1 MRNSF
6 YFRLALTNIKKHARS
21 YVPYIITCV
30 ITIAMFYIIKSLA
43 FNLDK
48 NLSSI
53 SAATSMSLGSIV
65 VAIFAI
71 IFLFYTNSFLLKK
84 RKKEFGLYNILGMEK
99 KHMSALIATESLI
112 VSVISL
118 VLGLIIGIALDKL
131 IFMIVIKLLDGQSP
145 LGFTI
150 IPEAILHTVALFCI
164 IFAAILLNSVRI
176 VYTTKTIELLHGSN
190 TGEKEPKTK
199 WLLAILGVLCLCGGY
214 TISIISK
221 NPVSAIDLLFVA
233 IVLVV
238 IGTYFIFVAGITA
251 LLKLLRKSKG
261 FYYKTSHFISVSGMI
276 YRMKQNA
283 VGLAN
288 ICVLSTMVLVM
299 VSTTSSLVIGMQD
312 TINTISP
319 YDYSISVADGKTNQQ
334 VKDDI
339 KNTAADNNLK
349 ITKFVDY
356 QYLEIN
362 ADLKY
367 NNITASDYSAE
378 SENLVGLII
387 VTQQDYNMLTNS
399 NVRLSDEQVMMFYPN
414 SFPYSDL
421 TIFDQRYKVKESRKI
436 SDFIPGK
443 NRIGYSIY
451 DSYGIVV
458 KDKSQLQQISKYYN
472 SFYENSETNE
482 YNEPNCCFYECNF
495 NVDADLKKQLEFNE
509 IIKNSE
515 LYQGSYY
522 HDSISSTFKSEILQV
537 FRDTYSSLFFLGI
550 FLSILFIMATIL
562 IIYYKQI
569 SESYDDKERYEIMQN
584 VGMSHTEVKRTIRSQ
599 VLTVF
604 FLPLIVAGVHVAFA
618 FPIMSGVLSL
628 LGLMNV
634 TLYIT
639 CTVICFLVFALMYG
653 IIFAVTS
660 RLYYK
665 TVNKKQA

>member
-21 YVPYIITCV
+21 YVPYLITCV

-112 VSVISL
+112 ISVISL

-150 IPEAILHTVALFCI
+150 IPEAILHTVVLFCI

-176 VYTTKTIELLHGSN
+176 VYTTKTIDLLHGSN

-199 WLLAILGVLCLCGGY
+199 WLLAILGVLCLGGGY

-221 NPVSAIDLLFVA
+221 NPVSAIGLLFIA

-238 IGTYFIFVAGITA
+238 IGTYFIFVAGIIA
-251 LLKLLRKSKG
+251 LLKLLRKNKG
-261 FYYKTSHFISVSGMI
+261 FYYKTSHFISISGMI

-299 VSTTSSLVIGMQD
+299 VSTTSSLVIDMQD

-319 YDYSISVADGKTNQQ
+319 YDYSISVVDGKTNQQ

-356 QYLEIN
+356 EFLEFN

-367 NNITASDYSAE
+367 NYITASDYSVE

-399 NVRLSDEQVMMFYPN
+399 NVDLSDDQVMMFYPN

-421 TIFDQRYKVKESRKI
+421 TIFDQKYKVKESRKI

-443 NRIGYSIY
+443 NLIGYSIY

-458 KDKSQLQQISKYYN
+458 KDNSQLQQISKYYN
-472 SFYENSETNE
+472 SFYGNSETNE
-482 YNEPNCCFYECNF
+482 YNEHNCCFYECNF

-509 IIKNSE
+509 IIRNSE

-522 HDSISSTFKSEILQV
+522 SDSISSTFKSEILQA
-537 FRDTYSSLFFLGI
+537 FRDTYSSMFFLGI

-618 FPIMSGVLSL
+618 FPIMSRVLSL
-628 LGLMNV
+628 LGLINV

-653 IIFAVTS
+653 IIFAITS

>member
-112 VSVISL
+112 ISVISL

-150 IPEAILHTVALFCI
+150 IPEAILHTVVLFCI

-176 VYTTKTIELLHGSN
+176 VYTTKTIDLLHGSN

-199 WLLAILGVLCLCGGY
+199 WLLAILGVLCLGGGY

-221 NPVSAIDLLFVA
+221 NPVSAIGLLFIA

-238 IGTYFIFVAGITA
+238 IGTYFIFVAGIIA
-251 LLKLLRKSKG
+251 LLKLLRKNKG

-334 VKDDI
+334 IKDDI

-356 QYLEIN
+356 QYLEFN

-367 NNITASDYSAE
+367 NYITASDYSAE

-387 VTQQDYNMLTNS
+387 VNQQDYNMLTNS
-399 NVRLSDEQVMMFYPN
+399 NVELSDDQVMMFYPN

-443 NRIGYSIY
+443 NLIGYSIY

-458 KDKSQLQQISKYYN
+458 KDNSQLQQISKYYN
-472 SFYENSETNE
+472 SFYGNSETNE
-482 YNEPNCCFYECNF
+482 YNEHNCYFYECNF

-509 IIKNSE
+509 IIRNSE

-522 HDSISSTFKSEILQV
+522 HGSISSTFKSEALQA
-537 FRDTYSSLFFLGI
+537 FRDTYSSMFFLGI

-618 FPIMSGVLSL
+618 FPIMSRVLSL
-628 LGLMNV
+628 LGLINV

-653 IIFAVTS
+653 IIFAITS

>member
-1 MRNSF
+1 MRNFF

-53 SAATSMSLGSIV
+53 SAATSMDLGSIV

-112 VSVISL
+112 ISVISL

-150 IPEAILHTVALFCI
+150 IPEAILHTVVLFCI

-176 VYTTKTIELLHGSN
+176 VYTTKTIDLLQGSN

-199 WLLAILGVLCLCGGY
+199 WLLAILGVLCLGGGY

-221 NPVSAIDLLFVA
+221 NPVSAIGLLFIA

-238 IGTYFIFVAGITA
+238 IGTYFIFVAGIIA
-251 LLKLLRKSKG
+251 LLKLLRKNKG
-261 FYYKTSHFISVSGMI
+261 FYYKTSHFISISGMI

-334 VKDDI
+334 IKDDI

-356 QYLEIN
+356 QYLEFN

-367 NNITASDYSAE
+367 NYITASDYSAE

-387 VTQQDYNMLTNS
+387 VNQQDYNMLTNS
-399 NVRLSDEQVMMFYPN
+399 NVDLSDDQVMMFYPN

-421 TIFDQRYKVKESRKI
+421 TIFDKRYKVKESRKI

-443 NRIGYSIY
+443 NLIGYSIY

-458 KDKSQLQQISKYYN
+458 KDNSQLQQISKYYN
-472 SFYENSETNE
+472 SFYGNSETNE
-482 YNEPNCCFYECNF
+482 YNEDNCCFYECNF
-495 NVDADLKKQLEFNE
+495 NVDADLKKQLEFSE
-509 IIKNSE
+509 IIRNSE

-522 HDSISSTFKSEILQV
+522 HGSISSTFKSEILQA

-584 VGMSHTEVKRTIRSQ
+584 VGMSHTEVKKTIRSQ

-618 FPIMSGVLSL
+618 FPIMSRVLSL

-653 IIFAVTS
+653 IIFAITS

>member
-1 MRNSF
+1 MRNFF

-53 SAATSMSLGSIV
+53 AAATSMSLGCIV

-112 VSVISL
+112 ISVISL

-150 IPEAILHTVALFCI
+150 IPEAILHTVVLFCI

-176 VYTTKTIELLHGSN
+176 VYTTKTIDLLQGSN

-199 WLLAILGVLCLCGGY
+199 WLLAILGVLCLGGGY

-221 NPVSAIDLLFVA
+221 NPVTTIGLLFIA

-238 IGTYFIFVAGITA
+238 IGTYFIFVAGITV
-251 LLKLLRKSKG
+251 LLKLLRKNKG
-261 FYYKTSHFISVSGMI
+261 FYYKTSHFISISGMI

-299 VSTTSSLVIGMQD
+299 ISTTSSLFIGMQD
-312 TINTISP
+312 AIDAVLP
-319 YDYSISVADGKTNQQ
+319 YDYKITVANDETTNQQ
-334 VKDDI
+334 VKEDL
-339 KNTAADNNLK
+339 KKTAADNNIK

-356 QYLEIN
+356 EYLEFN

-367 NNITASDYSAE
+367 NCITASDYSVE
-378 SENLVGLII
+378 SKNLVGLII

-399 NVRLSDEQVMMFYPN
+399 NVRLSDGQVMMFYPN

-443 NRIGYSIY
+443 SRMGYSIY

-458 KDKSQLQQISKYYN
+458 KDNSQLEQISKYFKSYYSN
-472 SFYENSETNE
+472 TEFSKFNCSFYD
-482 YNEPNCCFYECNF
+482 CGF
-495 NVDADLKKQLEFNE
+495 NVDADQKKQLEFNQVLE
-509 IIKNSE
+509 KSDIFDNLRYKNFV
-515 LYQGSYY
+515 SYF
-522 HDSISSTFKSEILQV
+522 FKSTMYQD
-537 FRDTYSSLFFLGI
+537 FRDTYSSMFFLGI

-604 FLPLIVAGVHVAFA
+604 FLPLIVAGIHVAFA
-618 FPIMSGVLSL
+618 FPIMSRVLSL
-628 LGLMNV
+628 LGLINV
-634 TLYIT
+634 TLYII

-653 IIFAVTS
+653 IIFAITS

>member
-150 IPEAILHTVALFCI
+150 IPEAILHTVVLFCI

-176 VYTTKTIELLHGSN
+176 VYTTKTIDLLQGSN

-199 WLLAILGVLCLCGGY
+199 WLLAILGVLCLGGGY

-221 NPVSAIDLLFVA
+221 NPVSAIGLLFIA

-238 IGTYFIFVAGITA
+238 IGTYFIFVAGIIA
-251 LLKLLRKSKG
+251 LLKLLRKNKG

-334 VKDDI
+334 IKDDI

-356 QYLEIN
+356 QYLEFN

-367 NNITASDYSAE
+367 NYITASDYSAE

-387 VTQQDYNMLTNS
+387 VNQQDYNMLTNS
-399 NVRLSDEQVMMFYPN
+399 NVELSDDQVMMFYPN

-436 SDFIPGK
+436 GDFIPGK
-443 NRIGYSIY
+443 NLIGYSIY

-458 KDKSQLQQISKYYN
+458 KDNSQLQQISKYYN
-472 SFYENSETNE
+472 SFYGNSETNE
-482 YNEPNCCFYECNF
+482 YNEHNCYFYECNF

-509 IIKNSE
+509 IIRNSE

-522 HDSISSTFKSEILQV
+522 HGSISSTFKSEALQA
-537 FRDTYSSLFFLGI
+537 FRDTYSSMFFLGI

-618 FPIMSGVLSL
+618 FPIMSRVLSL
-628 LGLMNV
+628 LGLINV

-653 IIFAVTS
+653 IIFAITS

>member
-112 VSVISL
+112 ISVISL

-150 IPEAILHTVALFCI
+150 IPEAILHTVVLFCI

-176 VYTTKTIELLHGSN
+176 VYTTKTIDLLHGSN
-190 TGEKEPKTK
+190 AGEKEPKTK

-221 NPVSAIDLLFVA
+221 NPVSAIGQLFIA

-238 IGTYFIFVAGITA
+238 IGTYFIFVAGIIA
-251 LLKLLRKSKG
+251 LLKLLRKNKG
-261 FYYKTSHFISVSGMI
+261 FYYKTSHFISISGMI

-319 YDYSISVADGKTNQQ
+319 YDYSISVVDGKTNQQ

-356 QYLEIN
+356 QYLEFN
-362 ADLKY
+362 ADLNY
-367 NNITASDYSAE
+367 NNITASDYSVE

-399 NVRLSDEQVMMFYPN
+399 NVDLSDDQVMMFYPN

-421 TIFDQRYKVKESRKI
+421 TIFDQKYKVKESRKI

-443 NRIGYSIY
+443 NLIGYSIY

-458 KDKSQLQQISKYYN
+458 KDNSQLQQISKYYN
-472 SFYENSETNE
+472 SFYGNSETNE
-482 YNEPNCCFYECNF
+482 YNEHNCCFYECNF

-522 HDSISSTFKSEILQV
+522 HDSISSTFKSEILQA

-618 FPIMSGVLSL
+618 FPIMSRVLSL

-653 IIFAVTS
+653 IIFAITS

>member
-131 IFMIVIKLLDGQSP
+131 IFMIVIKLLNGQSP

-150 IPEAILHTVALFCI
+150 IPEAILHTVVLFCI

-176 VYTTKTIELLHGSN
+176 VYTTKTIDLLHGSN

-199 WLLAILGVLCLCGGY
+199 WLLAILGVLCLGGGY

-221 NPVSAIDLLFVA
+221 NPVSAIGLLFIA

-238 IGTYFIFVAGITA
+238 IGTYFIFVAGIIA
-251 LLKLLRKSKG
+251 LLKLLRKNKG

-319 YDYSISVADGKTNQQ
+319 YDYSISVVDGKTNQQ

-356 QYLEIN
+356 QYLEFN

-367 NNITASDYSAE
+367 NYITASDYSVE

-387 VTQQDYNMLTNS
+387 VNQQDYNMLTNS
-399 NVRLSDEQVMMFYPN
+399 NVDLSDDQVMMFCQK

-443 NRIGYSIY
+443 NLIGYSIY
-451 DSYGIVV
+451 DNYGIVV
-458 KDKSQLQQISKYYN
+458 KDNSQLQQISKYYN
-472 SFYENSETNE
+472 SFYKNSETNE

-522 HDSISSTFKSEILQV
+522 HGSISSTFKSEALQA
-537 FRDTYSSLFFLGI
+537 FRDTYSSMFFLGI

-618 FPIMSGVLSL
+618 FPIMSRVLSL

-653 IIFAVTS
+653 IIFAITS

>member
-112 VSVISL
+112 ISVISL

-150 IPEAILHTVALFCI
+150 IPEAILHTVVLFCI

-176 VYTTKTIELLHGSN
+176 VYTTKTIDLLHGSN

-199 WLLAILGVLCLCGGY
+199 WLLAILGVLCLGGGY

-221 NPVSAIDLLFVA
+221 NPVSAIGLLFIA

-238 IGTYFIFVAGITA
+238 IGTYFIFVAGIIA
-251 LLKLLRKSKG
+251 LLKLLRKNKG

-356 QYLEIN
+356 QYLEFN
-362 ADLKY
+362 ADLNY
-367 NNITASDYSAE
+367 NNITASDYSVE

-399 NVRLSDEQVMMFYPN
+399 NVDLSDDQVMMFYPN

-421 TIFDQRYKVKESRKI
+421 TIFDQKYKVKESRKI

-443 NRIGYSIY
+443 NLIGYSIY

-458 KDKSQLQQISKYYN
+458 KDNSQLQQISKYYN
-472 SFYENSETNE
+472 SFYKNSETNE
-482 YNEPNCCFYECNF
+482 YNEHNCCFYECNF

-522 HDSISSTFKSEILQV
+522 SDSISSTFKSEALQA
-537 FRDTYSSLFFLGI
+537 FRDTYSSMFFLGI

-618 FPIMSGVLSL
+618 FPIMSRVLSL
-628 LGLMNV
+628 LGLINV

-653 IIFAVTS
+653 IIFAITS

>member
-150 IPEAILHTVALFCI
+150 IPEAILHTVVLFCI

-190 TGEKEPKTK
+190 AGEKEPKTK

-221 NPVSAIDLLFVA
+221 NPVSAIELLFVA

-251 LLKLLRKSKG
+251 LLKLLRKNKG

-334 VKDDI
+334 IKDDI

-356 QYLEIN
+356 QYLEFN
-362 ADLKY
+362 ADLNY

-378 SENLVGLII
+378 SKNPVGLII

-399 NVRLSDEQVMMFYPN
+399 NVELSDDQVMMFYPN

-443 NRIGYSIY
+443 SRMGYSIY

-472 SFYENSETNE
+472 SFYKNSETNE

-604 FLPLIVAGVHVAFA
+604 FLPLIMAGVHVAFA

-634 TLYIT
+634 TLYII

>member
-53 SAATSMSLGSIV
+53 SAATSMNLGSIV

-112 VSVISL
+112 ISVISL

-150 IPEAILHTVALFCI
+150 IPEAILHTVVLFCI

-176 VYTTKTIELLHGSN
+176 VYTTKTIDLLHGSN
-190 TGEKEPKTK
+190 AGEKEPKTK
-199 WLLAILGVLCLCGGY
+199 WLLAILGVLCLGGGY

-221 NPVSAIDLLFVA
+221 NPVSAIGLLFIA

-238 IGTYFIFVAGITA
+238 IGTYFIFVAGIIA

-261 FYYKTSHFISVSGMI
+261 FYYKTSHFISISGMI

-319 YDYSISVADGKTNQQ
+319 YDYSISVVDGKTNQQ

-356 QYLEIN
+356 QYLEFN

-367 NNITASDYSAE
+367 NNITASDYSVE
-378 SENLVGLII
+378 SKNLVGLII

-399 NVRLSDEQVMMFYPN
+399 NVDLSDEQVMTFYPN

-458 KDKSQLQQISKYYN
+458 KDNSQLQQISKYYN
-472 SFYENSETNE
+472 SFYGNSETNE
-482 YNEPNCCFYECNF
+482 YNEDNCCFYECNF

-509 IIKNSE
+509 IIENSE

-522 HDSISSTFKSEILQV
+522 HGSISSTFKSEALQA
-537 FRDTYSSLFFLGI
+537 FRDTYSSMFFLGI

-618 FPIMSGVLSL
+618 FPIMSRVLSL

-653 IIFAVTS
+653 IIFAITS

>member
-131 IFMIVIKLLDGQSP
+131 IFMIVIKLLNGQSP

-150 IPEAILHTVALFCI
+150 IPEAILHTVVLFCI

-176 VYTTKTIELLHGSN
+176 VYTTKTIDLLHGSN

-199 WLLAILGVLCLCGGY
+199 WLLAILGVLCLGGGY

-221 NPVSAIDLLFVA
+221 NPVSAIGLLFIA

-238 IGTYFIFVAGITA
+238 IGTYFIFVAGIIA
-251 LLKLLRKSKG
+251 LLKLLRKNKG
-261 FYYKTSHFISVSGMI
+261 FYYKTSHFISISGMI

-319 YDYSISVADGKTNQQ
+319 YDYSISVVDGKTNQQ

-356 QYLEIN
+356 QYLEFN
-362 ADLKY
+362 ADLNY
-367 NNITASDYSAE
+367 NNITASDYSVE

-399 NVRLSDEQVMMFYPN
+399 NVDLSDDQVMMFYPN

-443 NRIGYSIY
+443 NLIGYSIY

-458 KDKSQLQQISKYYN
+458 KDNSQLQQISKYYN
-472 SFYENSETNE
+472 SFYGNSETNE
-482 YNEPNCCFYECNF
+482 YNKHNCYFYECNF

-522 HDSISSTFKSEILQV
+522 HDSISSTFKSEILQA

-618 FPIMSGVLSL
+618 FPIMSRVLSL
-628 LGLMNV
+628 LGLINV

-653 IIFAVTS
+653 IIFAITS

>member
-1 MRNSF
+1 MRNFF

-48 NLSSI
+48 NLSSV

-112 VSVISL
+112 ISVISL

-150 IPEAILHTVALFCI
+150 IPEAILHTVVLFCI

-176 VYTTKTIELLHGSN
+176 VYTTKTIDLLQGSN

-199 WLLAILGVLCLCGGY
+199 WLLAILGVLCLGGGY

-221 NPVSAIDLLFVA
+221 NPVTTIGLLFIA

-238 IGTYFIFVAGITA
+238 IGTYFIFVAGITV
-251 LLKLLRKSKG
+251 LLKLLRKNKG
-261 FYYKTSHFISVSGMI
+261 FYYKTSHFISISGMI

-299 VSTTSSLVIGMQD
+299 ISTTSSLFIGMQD
-312 TINTISP
+312 AIDAVLP
-319 YDYSISVADGKTNQQ
+319 YDYKITVANDETTNQQ
-334 VKDDI
+334 VKEDL
-339 KNTAADNNLK
+339 KKTAADNNIK

-356 QYLEIN
+356 EYLEFN

-367 NNITASDYSAE
+367 NCITASDYSVE
-378 SENLVGLII
+378 SKNLVGLII
-387 VTQQDYNMLTNS
+387 VTQQDYNMLKNS
-399 NVRLSDEQVMMFYPN
+399 NVRLSDGQVMMFYPN

-443 NRIGYSIY
+443 SLMGYSIY

-458 KDKSQLQQISKYYN
+458 KDNSQLEQISKYFKSYYSN
-472 SFYENSETNE
+472 TEFSKFNCSFYD
-482 YNEPNCCFYECNF
+482 CGF
-495 NVDADLKKQLEFNE
+495 NVDADQKKQLEFNQVLE
-509 IIKNSE
+509 NSDIFDNLRYKNFV
-515 LYQGSYY
+515 SYF
-522 HDSISSTFKSEILQV
+522 FKSTMYQD
-537 FRDTYSSLFFLGI
+537 FRDTYSSMFFLGI

-604 FLPLIVAGVHVAFA
+604 FLPLIVAGIHVAFA
-618 FPIMSGVLSL
+618 FPIMSRVLSL
-628 LGLMNV
+628 LGLINV
-634 TLYIT
+634 TLYII

-653 IIFAVTS
+653 IIFAITS

>member
-1 MRNSF
+1 MRNFF

-53 SAATSMSLGSIV
+53 AAATSMSLGCIV

-112 VSVISL
+112 ISVISL

-150 IPEAILHTVALFCI
+150 IPEAILHTVVLFCI

-176 VYTTKTIELLHGSN
+176 VYTTKTIDLLQGSN

-199 WLLAILGVLCLCGGY
+199 WLLAILGVLCLGGGY

-221 NPVSAIDLLFVA
+221 NPVTTIGLLFIA

-238 IGTYFIFVAGITA
+238 IGTYFIFVAGITV
-251 LLKLLRKSKG
+251 LLKLLRKNKG
-261 FYYKTSHFISVSGMI
+261 FYYKTSHFISISGMI

-299 VSTTSSLVIGMQD
+299 ISTTSSLFIGMQD
-312 TINTISP
+312 AIDAVLP
-319 YDYSISVADGKTNQQ
+319 YDYKITVANDETTNQQ
-334 VKDDI
+334 VKEDL
-339 KNTAADNNLK
+339 KKTAADNNIK

-356 QYLEIN
+356 EYLEFN

-367 NNITASDYSAE
+367 NCITASDYSVE
-378 SENLVGLII
+378 SKNLVGLII

-399 NVRLSDEQVMMFYPN
+399 NVRLSDGQVMMFYPN

-443 NRIGYSIY
+443 SRMGYSIY

-458 KDKSQLQQISKYYN
+458 KDNSQLEQISKYFKSYYSN
-472 SFYENSETNE
+472 TEFSKFNCSFYD
-482 YNEPNCCFYECNF
+482 CGF
-495 NVDADLKKQLEFNE
+495 NVDADQKKQLEFNQVLE
-509 IIKNSE
+509 NSDIFDNLRYKNFV
-515 LYQGSYY
+515 SYF
-522 HDSISSTFKSEILQV
+522 FKSTMYQD
-537 FRDTYSSLFFLGI
+537 FRDTYSSMFFLGI

-604 FLPLIVAGVHVAFA
+604 FLPLIVAGIHVAFA
-618 FPIMSGVLSL
+618 FPIMSRVLSL
-628 LGLMNV
+628 LGLINV
-634 TLYIT
+634 TLYII

-653 IIFAVTS
+653 IIFAITS

>member
-112 VSVISL
+112 ISVISL

-150 IPEAILHTVALFCI
+150 IPEAILHTVVLFCI

-176 VYTTKTIELLHGSN
+176 VYTTKTIDLLHGSN

-199 WLLAILGVLCLCGGY
+199 WLLAILGVLCLGGGY

-221 NPVSAIDLLFVA
+221 NPVSAIGLLFIA
-233 IVLVV
+233 IVLVI
-238 IGTYFIFVAGITA
+238 IGTYFIFVAGIIA
-251 LLKLLRKSKG
+251 LLKLLRKNKG
-261 FYYKTSHFISVSGMI
+261 FYYKTSHFISISGMI

-319 YDYSISVADGKTNQQ
+319 YDYSISVVDGKTNQQ

-356 QYLEIN
+356 QYLEFN
-362 ADLKY
+362 ADLNY
-367 NNITASDYSAE
+367 NNITASDYSVE

-399 NVRLSDEQVMMFYPN
+399 NVDLSDDQVMMFYPN

-421 TIFDQRYKVKESRKI
+421 TIFDQKYKVKESRKI

-443 NRIGYSIY
+443 NLIGYSIY

-458 KDKSQLQQISKYYN
+458 KDNSQLQQISKYYN
-472 SFYENSETNE
+472 SFYKNSETNE
-482 YNEPNCCFYECNF
+482 YNEHNCCFYECNF

-509 IIKNSE
+509 IIRNSE

-522 HDSISSTFKSEILQV
+522 SDSISSTFKSGILQA

-618 FPIMSGVLSL
+618 FPIMSRVLSL
-628 LGLMNV
+628 LGLINV

-653 IIFAVTS
+653 IIFAITS

>member
-112 VSVISL
+112 ISVISL

-131 IFMIVIKLLDGQSP
+131 IFMIVIKLLNGQSP

-150 IPEAILHTVALFCI
+150 IPEAILHTVVLFCI

-176 VYTTKTIELLHGSN
+176 VYTTKTIDLLHGSN

-199 WLLAILGVLCLCGGY
+199 WLLAILGVLCLGGGY

-221 NPVSAIDLLFVA
+221 NPVSAIGLLFIA

-238 IGTYFIFVAGITA
+238 IGTYFIFVAGIIA
-251 LLKLLRKSKG
+251 LLKLLRKNKG
-261 FYYKTSHFISVSGMI
+261 FYYKTSHFISISGMI

-356 QYLEIN
+356 QYLEFN
-362 ADLKY
+362 ADLNY
-367 NNITASDYSAE
+367 NNITASDYSVE

-399 NVRLSDEQVMMFYPN
+399 NVDLSDDQVMMFCQK

-443 NRIGYSIY
+443 NLIGYSIY

-458 KDKSQLQQISKYYN
+458 KDNSQLQQISKYYN
-472 SFYENSETNE
+472 SFYGNSETNE
-482 YNEPNCCFYECNF
+482 YNEHNCCFYECNF

-509 IIKNSE
+509 IIRNSE

-522 HDSISSTFKSEILQV
+522 HDSISSPFKSEILQA

-618 FPIMSGVLSL
+618 FPIMSRVLSL
-628 LGLMNV
+628 LGLINV

-653 IIFAVTS
+653 IIFAITS

>member
-112 VSVISL
+112 ISVISL

-150 IPEAILHTVALFCI
+150 IPEAILHTVVLFCI

-176 VYTTKTIELLHGSN
+176 VYTTKTIDLLHGSN

-199 WLLAILGVLCLCGGY
+199 WLLAILGVLCLGGGY

-221 NPVSAIDLLFVA
+221 NPVSAIGLLFIA

-238 IGTYFIFVAGITA
+238 IGTYFIFVAGIIA
-251 LLKLLRKSKG
+251 LLKLLRKNKG

-312 TINTISP
+312 TINTILP
-319 YDYSISVADGKTNQQ
+319 YDYSISVVDGKTNQQ

-356 QYLEIN
+356 QYLEFN
-362 ADLKY
+362 ADLNY
-367 NNITASDYSAE
+367 NNITASDYSVE

-399 NVRLSDEQVMMFYPN
+399 NVDLSDDQVMMFYPN

-436 SDFIPGK
+436 GDFIPGK
-443 NRIGYSIY
+443 NLIGYSIY

-458 KDKSQLQQISKYYN
+458 KDNSQLQQISKYYN
-472 SFYENSETNE
+472 SFYGNSETNE
-482 YNEPNCCFYECNF
+482 YNEHNCCFYECNF

-509 IIKNSE
+509 IIRNSE

-522 HDSISSTFKSEILQV
+522 SDSISSTFKSEILQA
-537 FRDTYSSLFFLGI
+537 FRDTYSSMFFLGI

-618 FPIMSGVLSL
+618 FPIMSRVLSL
-628 LGLMNV
+628 LGLINV

-639 CTVICFLVFALMYG
+639 CTIICFLVFALMYG
-653 IIFAVTS
+653 IIFAITS

>member
-48 NLSSI
+48 NLSSV

-150 IPEAILHTVALFCI
+150 IPEAILHTVVLFCI

-176 VYTTKTIELLHGSN
+176 VYTTKTIDLLHGSN
-190 TGEKEPKTK
+190 AGEKEPKTK
-199 WLLAILGVLCLCGGY
+199 WLLAILGVLCLGGGY

-221 NPVSAIDLLFVA
+221 NPVSAIGLLFIA

-238 IGTYFIFVAGITA
+238 IGTYFIFVAGIIA

-261 FYYKTSHFISVSGMI
+261 FYYKTSHFISISGMI

-334 VKDDI
+334 VKADI

-356 QYLEIN
+356 QYLEFN
-362 ADLKY
+362 ADFKY

-387 VTQQDYNMLTNS
+387 VNQQDYNMLTNS
-399 NVRLSDEQVMMFYPN
+399 NVELSDDQVMMFYPN

-458 KDKSQLQQISKYYN
+458 KDNSQLQQISKYYN
-472 SFYENSETNE
+472 SFYKNSETNE

-522 HDSISSTFKSEILQV
+522 HDSISSTFKSEILQA

-584 VGMSHTEVKRTIRSQ
+584 VGMSHTEVKKTIRSQ

-618 FPIMSGVLSL
+618 FPIMSRVLSL

-634 TLYIT
+634 TLYII

-653 IIFAVTS
+653 IIFAITS

>member
-53 SAATSMSLGSIV
+53 SAATSMNLGSIV

-112 VSVISL
+112 ISVISL

-150 IPEAILHTVALFCI
+150 IPEAILHTVVLFCI

-176 VYTTKTIELLHGSN
+176 VYTTKTIDLLHGSN

-199 WLLAILGVLCLCGGY
+199 WLLAILGVLCLGGGY

-221 NPVSAIDLLFVA
+221 SPVSAIGLLFVA

-238 IGTYFIFVAGITA
+238 IGTYFIFVAGIIA
-251 LLKLLRKSKG
+251 LLKLLRKNKG
-261 FYYKTSHFISVSGMI
+261 FYYKTSHFISISGMI

-319 YDYSISVADGKTNQQ
+319 YDYSISVIDGKTNQQ

-356 QYLEIN
+356 QYLEFN

-367 NNITASDYSAE
+367 NCITASDYSVE
-378 SENLVGLII
+378 SKNLVGLII

-458 KDKSQLQQISKYYN
+458 KDNSQLQKISKYYN
-472 SFYENSETNE
+472 SFYGNSETNE
-482 YNEPNCCFYECNF
+482 YNEDNCYFYECNF

-515 LYQGSYY
+515 LYQGGYY
-522 HDSISSTFKSEILQV
+522 SGSISSTFKSEILQA
-537 FRDTYSSLFFLGI
+537 FRDTYSSMFFLGI

-584 VGMSHTEVKRTIRSQ
+584 VGMSHTEVKKTIRSQ

-618 FPIMSGVLSL
+618 FPIMSRVLSL
-628 LGLMNV
+628 LGLINV
-634 TLYIT
+634 TLYII

-653 IIFAVTS
+653 IIFAITS

>member
-6 YFRLALTNIKKHARS
+6 YFRLALTNIKKHARN

-53 SAATSMSLGSIV
+53 SAATSMNLGSIV

-112 VSVISL
+112 ISVISL

-150 IPEAILHTVALFCI
+150 IPEAILHTVVLFCI

-176 VYTTKTIELLHGSN
+176 VYTTKTIDLLHGSN

-199 WLLAILGVLCLCGGY
+199 WLLAILGVLCLGGGY

-221 NPVSAIDLLFVA
+221 SPVSAIGLLFVA

-238 IGTYFIFVAGITA
+238 IGTYFIFVAGIIA
-251 LLKLLRKSKG
+251 LLKLLRKNKG
-261 FYYKTSHFISVSGMI
+261 FYYKTSHFISISGMI

-356 QYLEIN
+356 QYLEFN

-367 NNITASDYSAE
+367 NYITASDYSAE

-399 NVRLSDEQVMMFYPN
+399 NVDLSDEQVMMFYPN

-443 NRIGYSIY
+443 SRMGYSIY
-451 DSYGIVV
+451 DNYGIVV
-458 KDKSQLQQISKYYN
+458 KDNSQLQQISKYYN
-472 SFYENSETNE
+472 SFYKNSETNE

-522 HDSISSTFKSEILQV
+522 HDSISSTFKSEILQA

-584 VGMSHTEVKRTIRSQ
+584 VGMSHTEVKKTIRSQ

-618 FPIMSGVLSL
+618 FPIMSRVLSL

-653 IIFAVTS
+653 IIFAITS

>member
-53 SAATSMSLGSIV
+53 SAATSMNLGSIV

-112 VSVISL
+112 ISVISL

-131 IFMIVIKLLDGQSP
+131 IFMIVIKLLNGQSP

-150 IPEAILHTVALFCI
+150 IPEAILHTVVLFCI

-176 VYTTKTIELLHGSN
+176 VYTTKTIDLLHGSN

-199 WLLAILGVLCLCGGY
+199 WLLAILGVLCLGGGY

-221 NPVSAIDLLFVA
+221 NPVSAIGLLFIA

-238 IGTYFIFVAGITA
+238 IGTYFIFVAGIIA
-251 LLKLLRKSKG
+251 LLKLLRKNKG
-261 FYYKTSHFISVSGMI
+261 FYYKTSHFISISGMI

-356 QYLEIN
+356 QYLEFN
-362 ADLKY
+362 ADLNY
-367 NNITASDYSAE
+367 NNITASDYSVE

-399 NVRLSDEQVMMFYPN
+399 NVDLSDDQVMMFYPN

-443 NRIGYSIY
+443 NLIGYSIY

-458 KDKSQLQQISKYYN
+458 KDNSQLQQISKYYN
-472 SFYENSETNE
+472 SFYKNSETNE
-482 YNEPNCCFYECNF
+482 YNEHNCYFYECNF

-509 IIKNSE
+509 IIRNSE

-522 HDSISSTFKSEILQV
+522 HDSISSTFKSEILQA
-537 FRDTYSSLFFLGI
+537 FRDTYSSMFFLGI

-618 FPIMSGVLSL
+618 FPIMSRVLSL

-653 IIFAVTS
+653 IIFAITS

>member
-150 IPEAILHTVALFCI
+150 IPEAILHTVVLFCI

-176 VYTTKTIELLHGSN
+176 VYTTKTIDLLHGSN
-190 TGEKEPKTK
+190 AGEKEPKTK

-251 LLKLLRKSKG
+251 LLKLLRKNKG
-261 FYYKTSHFISVSGMI
+261 FYYKTSHFINVSGMI

-334 VKDDI
+334 IKDDI

-356 QYLEIN
+356 QYLEFN
-362 ADLKY
+362 ADLNY

-378 SENLVGLII
+378 SKNPVGLII

-399 NVRLSDEQVMMFYPN
+399 NVELSDDQVMMFYPN

-443 NRIGYSIY
+443 NSIGYSIY

-458 KDKSQLQQISKYYN
+458 KDNSQLQQISKYYN
-472 SFYENSETNE
+472 SFYKNSETNE

-584 VGMSHTEVKRTIRSQ
+584 VGMSHTEVKKTIRSQ

-628 LGLMNV
+628 LGLINV
-634 TLYIT
+634 TLYII

>member
-131 IFMIVIKLLDGQSP
+131 IFMIVIKLLNGQSP

-150 IPEAILHTVALFCI
+150 IPEAILHTVVLFCI

-176 VYTTKTIELLHGSN
+176 VYTTKTIDLLHGSN

-199 WLLAILGVLCLCGGY
+199 WLLAILGVLCLGGGY

-221 NPVSAIDLLFVA
+221 NPVSAIGLLFIA

-238 IGTYFIFVAGITA
+238 IGTYFIFVAGIIA
-251 LLKLLRKSKG
+251 LLKLLRKNKG
-261 FYYKTSHFISVSGMI
+261 FYYKTSHFISISGMI

-319 YDYSISVADGKTNQQ
+319 YDYSISVVDGKTNQQ

-356 QYLEIN
+356 QYLEFN
-362 ADLKY
+362 ADLNY
-367 NNITASDYSAE
+367 NNITASDYSVE

-399 NVRLSDEQVMMFYPN
+399 NVDLSDDQVMMFCQK

-443 NRIGYSIY
+443 NLIGYSIY

-458 KDKSQLQQISKYYN
+458 KDNSQLQQISKYYN
-472 SFYENSETNE
+472 SFYGNSETNE
-482 YNEPNCCFYECNF
+482 YNEHNCCFYECNF

-509 IIKNSE
+509 IIRNSE

-522 HDSISSTFKSEILQV
+522 SDSISSTFKSEILQA
-537 FRDTYSSLFFLGI
+537 FRDTYSSMFFLGI

-618 FPIMSGVLSL
+618 FPIMSRVLSL
-628 LGLMNV
+628 LGLINV

-653 IIFAVTS
+653 IIFAITS

>member
-112 VSVISL
+112 ISVISL

-150 IPEAILHTVALFCI
+150 IPEAILHTVVLFCI

-176 VYTTKTIELLHGSN
+176 VYTTKTIDLLHGSN

-199 WLLAILGVLCLCGGY
+199 WLLAILGVLCLGGGY

-221 NPVSAIDLLFVA
+221 NPVSAIGLLFIA

-238 IGTYFIFVAGITA
+238 IGTYFIFVAGIIA
-251 LLKLLRKSKG
+251 LLKLLRKNKG

-319 YDYSISVADGKTNQQ
+319 YDYSISVVDGKTNQQ

-356 QYLEIN
+356 QYLEFN
-362 ADLKY
+362 ADLNY
-367 NNITASDYSAE
+367 NNITASDYSVE

-399 NVRLSDEQVMMFYPN
+399 NVDLSDDQVMMFYPN

-436 SDFIPGK
+436 GDFIPGK
-443 NRIGYSIY
+443 NLIGYSIY

-458 KDKSQLQQISKYYN
+458 KDNSQLQQISKYYN
-472 SFYENSETNE
+472 SFYKNSETNE
-482 YNEPNCCFYECNF
+482 YNEHNCCFYECNF

-509 IIKNSE
+509 IIRNSE

-522 HDSISSTFKSEILQV
+522 SDSISSTFKSGILQA
-537 FRDTYSSLFFLGI
+537 FRDTYSSMFFLGI

-618 FPIMSGVLSL
+618 FPIMSRVLSL
-628 LGLMNV
+628 LGLINV

-639 CTVICFLVFALMYG
+639 CTIICFLVFALMYG
-653 IIFAVTS
+653 IIFAITS

>member
-53 SAATSMSLGSIV
+53 TAATSMSLGSIV

-150 IPEAILHTVALFCI
+150 IPEAILHTVVLFCI

-176 VYTTKTIELLHGSN
+176 VYTTKTIDLLHGSN
-190 TGEKEPKTK
+190 AGEKEPKTK

-251 LLKLLRKSKG
+251 LLKLLRKNKG

-334 VKDDI
+334 VKADI

-367 NNITASDYSAE
+367 NNITASDYSTG

-387 VTQQDYNMLTNS
+387 VNQQDYNMLTNS
-399 NVRLSDEQVMMFYPN
+399 NVRLSDDQVMMFYPN

-443 NRIGYSIY
+443 NSIGYSIY

-472 SFYENSETNE
+472 SFYKNSETNE

-584 VGMSHTEVKRTIRSQ
+584 VGMSHTEVKKTIRSQ

-604 FLPLIVAGVHVAFA
+604 FLPLIMAGVHVAFA

>member
-112 VSVISL
+112 ISVISL

-150 IPEAILHTVALFCI
+150 IPEAILHTVVLFCI

-176 VYTTKTIELLHGSN
+176 VYTTKTIDLLHGSN

-199 WLLAILGVLCLCGGY
+199 WLLAILGVLCLGGGY

-221 NPVSAIDLLFVA
+221 SPVSAIGLLFVA

-238 IGTYFIFVAGITA
+238 IGTYFIFVAGIIA
-251 LLKLLRKSKG
+251 LLKLLRKNKG
-261 FYYKTSHFISVSGMI
+261 FYYKTSHFISISGMI

-319 YDYSISVADGKTNQQ
+319 YDYSISVVDGKTNQQ

-356 QYLEIN
+356 QYLEFN

-367 NNITASDYSAE
+367 NCITASDYSVE
-378 SENLVGLII
+378 SKNLVGLII

-458 KDKSQLQQISKYYN
+458 KDNSQLQKISKYYN
-472 SFYENSETNE
+472 SFYGNSETNE

-515 LYQGSYY
+515 LYQGGYY
-522 HDSISSTFKSEILQV
+522 SDSISSTFKSEILQA
-537 FRDTYSSLFFLGI
+537 FRDTYSSMFFLGI

-584 VGMSHTEVKRTIRSQ
+584 IGMSHTEVKKTIRSQ

-628 LGLMNV
+628 LGLINV

-653 IIFAVTS
+653 IIFAITS

>member
-112 VSVISL
+112 ISVISL

-150 IPEAILHTVALFCI
+150 IPEAILHTVVLFCI

-176 VYTTKTIELLHGSN
+176 VYTTKTIDLLQGSN

-199 WLLAILGVLCLCGGY
+199 WLLAILGVLCLGGGY

-221 NPVSAIDLLFVA
+221 NPVSAIGLLFVA

-238 IGTYFIFVAGITA
+238 IGTYFIFVAGIIA
-251 LLKLLRKSKG
+251 LLKLLRKNKG

-319 YDYSISVADGKTNQQ
+319 YDYSISVVDGKTNQQ

-356 QYLEIN
+356 EFLEFN

-367 NNITASDYSAE
+367 NYITASDYSVE

-399 NVRLSDEQVMMFYPN
+399 NVDLSDDQVMMFYPN

-443 NRIGYSIY
+443 NLIGYSIY

-458 KDKSQLQQISKYYN
+458 KDNSQLQQISKYYN
-472 SFYENSETNE
+472 SFYKNSETNE
-482 YNEPNCCFYECNF
+482 YNEHNCCFYECNF

-509 IIKNSE
+509 IIRNSE

-522 HDSISSTFKSEILQV
+522 HGSISSTFKSEALQA
-537 FRDTYSSLFFLGI
+537 FRDTYSSMFFLGI

-618 FPIMSGVLSL
+618 FPIMSRVLSL
-628 LGLMNV
+628 LGLINV

-639 CTVICFLVFALMYG
+639 CTIICFLVFALMYG
-653 IIFAVTS
+653 IIFAITS

>member
-131 IFMIVIKLLDGQSP
+131 IFMIVIKLLNGQSP

-150 IPEAILHTVALFCI
+150 IPEAILHTVVLFCI

-176 VYTTKTIELLHGSN
+176 VYTTKTIDLLHGSN

-199 WLLAILGVLCLCGGY
+199 WLLAILGVLCLGGGY

-221 NPVSAIDLLFVA
+221 SPVSAIGLLFVA

-238 IGTYFIFVAGITA
+238 IGTYFIFVAGIIA
-251 LLKLLRKSKG
+251 LLKLLRKNKG

-319 YDYSISVADGKTNQQ
+319 YDYSISVVDGKTNQQ

-356 QYLEIN
+356 QYLEFN

-367 NNITASDYSAE
+367 NYITASDYSVE

-387 VTQQDYNMLTNS
+387 VNQQDYNMLTNS
-399 NVRLSDEQVMMFYPN
+399 NVRLSDDQVMMFCQK

-443 NRIGYSIY
+443 NLIGYSIY

-458 KDKSQLQQISKYYN
+458 KDNSQLQQISKYYN
-472 SFYENSETNE
+472 SFYGNSETNE
-482 YNEPNCCFYECNF
+482 YNEDNCCFYECNF
-495 NVDADLKKQLEFNE
+495 NVDADLKKQLEFSE
-509 IIKNSE
+509 IIRNSE

-522 HDSISSTFKSEILQV
+522 HGSISSTSKSEALQA
-537 FRDTYSSLFFLGI
+537 FRDTYSSMFFLGI

-618 FPIMSGVLSL
+618 FPIMSRVLSL

-634 TLYIT
+634 TLYII

-653 IIFAVTS
+653 IIFAITS

>member
-112 VSVISL
+112 ISVISL

-150 IPEAILHTVALFCI
+150 IPEAILHTVVLFCI

-176 VYTTKTIELLHGSN
+176 VYTTKTIDLLHGSN

-199 WLLAILGVLCLCGGY
+199 WLLAILGVLCLGGGY

-221 NPVSAIDLLFVA
+221 NPVSAIGLLFIA

-238 IGTYFIFVAGITA
+238 IGTYFIFVAGIIA
-251 LLKLLRKSKG
+251 LLKLLRKNKG

-356 QYLEIN
+356 QYLEFN
-362 ADLKY
+362 ADLNY
-367 NNITASDYSAE
+367 NNITASDYSVE

-399 NVRLSDEQVMMFYPN
+399 NVDLSDDQVMMFYPN

-421 TIFDQRYKVKESRKI
+421 TIFDQKYKVKESRKI

-443 NRIGYSIY
+443 NLIGYSIY

-458 KDKSQLQQISKYYN
+458 KDNSQLQQISKYYN
-472 SFYENSETNE
+472 SFYGNSETNE
-482 YNEPNCCFYECNF
+482 YNEHNCCFYECNF

-509 IIKNSE
+509 IIRNSE

-522 HDSISSTFKSEILQV
+522 SDSISSTFKSEILQA
-537 FRDTYSSLFFLGI
+537 FRDTYSSMFFLGI

-618 FPIMSGVLSL
+618 FPIMSRVLSL
-628 LGLMNV
+628 LGLINV

-639 CTVICFLVFALMYG
+639 CTVICFLVSALMYG
-653 IIFAVTS
+653 IIFAITS

>member
-150 IPEAILHTVALFCI
+150 IPEAILHTVVLFCI

-176 VYTTKTIELLHGSN
+176 VYTTKTIDLLHGSN
-190 TGEKEPKTK
+190 AGEKEPKTK

-251 LLKLLRKSKG
+251 LLKLLRKNKG

-356 QYLEIN
+356 QYLEFN

-367 NNITASDYSAE
+367 NNITASDYSVE

-399 NVRLSDEQVMMFYPN
+399 NVELSDEQVMMFYPN

-443 NRIGYSIY
+443 NLIGYSIY

-458 KDKSQLQQISKYYN
+458 KDNSQLQQISKYYN
-472 SFYENSETNE
+472 SFYKNSETNE

-522 HDSISSTFKSEILQV
+522 HDSISSTFKSEILQA

-584 VGMSHTEVKRTIRSQ
+584 VGMSHTEVKKTIRSQ

-618 FPIMSGVLSL
+618 FPIMSRVLSL

-653 IIFAVTS
+653 IIFAITS

>member
-21 YVPYIITCV
+21 YVPYLITCV

-112 VSVISL
+112 ISVISL

-150 IPEAILHTVALFCI
+150 IPEAILHTVVLFCI

-176 VYTTKTIELLHGSN
+176 VYTTKTIDLLHGSN

-199 WLLAILGVLCLCGGY
+199 WLLAILGVLCLGGGY

-221 NPVSAIDLLFVA
+221 NPVSAIGLLFIA

-238 IGTYFIFVAGITA
+238 IGTYFIFVAGIIA
-251 LLKLLRKSKG
+251 LLKLLRKNKG
-261 FYYKTSHFISVSGMI
+261 FYYKTSHFISISGMI

-319 YDYSISVADGKTNQQ
+319 YDYSISVVDGKTNQQ

-356 QYLEIN
+356 EFLEFN

-367 NNITASDYSAE
+367 NYITASDYSVE

-399 NVRLSDEQVMMFYPN
+399 NVDLSDDQVMMFYPN

-421 TIFDQRYKVKESRKI
+421 TIFDQKYKVKESRKI

-443 NRIGYSIY
+443 NLIGYSIY

-458 KDKSQLQQISKYYN
+458 KDNSQLQQISKYYN
-472 SFYENSETNE
+472 SFYGNSETNE
-482 YNEPNCCFYECNF
+482 YNEHNCCFYECNF

-509 IIKNSE
+509 IIGNSE

-522 HDSISSTFKSEILQV
+522 SDSISSTFKSEILQA
-537 FRDTYSSLFFLGI
+537 FRDTYSSMFFLGI

-618 FPIMSGVLSL
+618 FPIMSRVLSL
-628 LGLMNV
+628 LGLINV

-653 IIFAVTS
+653 IIFAITS

>member
-1 MRNSF
+1 MRNFF

-53 SAATSMSLGSIV
+53 AAATSMSLGCIV

-112 VSVISL
+112 ISVISL

-150 IPEAILHTVALFCI
+150 IPEAILHTVVLFCI

-176 VYTTKTIELLHGSN
+176 VYTTKTMDLLQGSN

-199 WLLAILGVLCLCGGY
+199 WLLAILGVLCLGGGY

-221 NPVSAIDLLFVA
+221 NPVTTIGLLFIA

-238 IGTYFIFVAGITA
+238 IGTYFIFVAGITV
-251 LLKLLRKSKG
+251 LLKLLRKNKG
-261 FYYKTSHFISVSGMI
+261 FYYKTSHFISISGMI

-299 VSTTSSLVIGMQD
+299 ISTTSSLFIGMQD
-312 TINTISP
+312 AIDAVLP
-319 YDYSISVADGKTNQQ
+319 YDYKITVANDETTNQQ
-334 VKDDI
+334 VKEDL
-339 KNTAADNNLK
+339 KKTAADNNIK

-356 QYLEIN
+356 EYLEFN

-367 NNITASDYSAE
+367 NCITASDYSVE
-378 SENLVGLII
+378 SKNLVGLII
-387 VTQQDYNMLTNS
+387 VTQQDYNMLKNS
-399 NVRLSDEQVMMFYPN
+399 NVRLSDGQVMMFYPN

-443 NRIGYSIY
+443 SRMGYSIY

-458 KDKSQLQQISKYYN
+458 KDNSQLEQISKYFKSYYSN
-472 SFYENSETNE
+472 TEFSRFNCSFYD
-482 YNEPNCCFYECNF
+482 CGF
-495 NVDADLKKQLEFNE
+495 NVDADQKKQLEFNQVLE
-509 IIKNSE
+509 NSDIFDNLRYKNFV
-515 LYQGSYY
+515 SYF
-522 HDSISSTFKSEILQV
+522 FKSTMYQD
-537 FRDTYSSLFFLGI
+537 FRDTYSSMFFLGI

-604 FLPLIVAGVHVAFA
+604 FLPLIVAGIHVAFA
-618 FPIMSGVLSL
+618 FPIMSRVLSL
-628 LGLMNV
+628 LGLINV
-634 TLYIT
+634 TLYII

-653 IIFAVTS
+653 IIFAITS

>member
-131 IFMIVIKLLDGQSP
+131 IFMIVIKLLNGQSP

-150 IPEAILHTVALFCI
+150 IPEAILHTVVLFCI

-176 VYTTKTIELLHGSN
+176 VYTTKTIDLLQGSN

-199 WLLAILGVLCLCGGY
+199 WLLAILGVLCLGGGY

-221 NPVSAIDLLFVA
+221 NPVSAIGLLFIA

-238 IGTYFIFVAGITA
+238 IGTYFIFVAGIIA
-251 LLKLLRKSKG
+251 LLKLLRKNKG
-261 FYYKTSHFISVSGMI
+261 FYYKTSHFISISGMI

-356 QYLEIN
+356 QYLEFN
-362 ADLKY
+362 ADLNY
-367 NNITASDYSAE
+367 NNITASDYSVE

-399 NVRLSDEQVMMFYPN
+399 NVDLSDDQVMMFYPN

-443 NRIGYSIY
+443 NLIGYSIY

-458 KDKSQLQQISKYYN
+458 KDNSQLQQISKYYN
-472 SFYENSETNE
+472 SFYGNSETNE
-482 YNEPNCCFYECNF
+482 YNEHNCCFYECNF

-509 IIKNSE
+509 IIRNSE

-522 HDSISSTFKSEILQV
+522 HDSISSTFKSEILQA

-618 FPIMSGVLSL
+618 FPIMSRVLSL
-628 LGLMNV
+628 LGLINV

-653 IIFAVTS
+653 IIFAITS

>member
-112 VSVISL
+112 ISVISL

-150 IPEAILHTVALFCI
+150 IPEAILHTVVLFCI

-176 VYTTKTIELLHGSN
+176 VYTTKTIDLLHGSN

-199 WLLAILGVLCLCGGY
+199 WLLAILGVLCLGGGY

-221 NPVSAIDLLFVA
+221 NPVSAIGLLFIA

-238 IGTYFIFVAGITA
+238 IGTYFIFVAGIIA
-251 LLKLLRKSKG
+251 LLKLLRKNKG
-261 FYYKTSHFISVSGMI
+261 FYYKTSHFISISGMI

-319 YDYSISVADGKTNQQ
+319 YDYSISVVDGKTNQQ

-356 QYLEIN
+356 EFLEFN

-367 NNITASDYSAE
+367 NYITASDYSVE

-399 NVRLSDEQVMMFYPN
+399 NVDLSDDQVMMFYPN

-443 NRIGYSIY
+443 NLIGYSIY

-458 KDKSQLQQISKYYN
+458 KDNSQLQQISKYYN
-472 SFYENSETNE
+472 SFYGNSETNE
-482 YNEPNCCFYECNF
+482 YNEHNCCFYECNF

-509 IIKNSE
+509 IIRNSE

-522 HDSISSTFKSEILQV
+522 SDSISSTFKSGILQA

-618 FPIMSGVLSL
+618 FPIMSRVLSL
-628 LGLMNV
+628 LGLINV

-653 IIFAVTS
+653 IIFAITS

>member
-112 VSVISL
+112 ISVISL

-131 IFMIVIKLLDGQSP
+131 IFMIVIKLLGGQSP

-150 IPEAILHTVALFCI
+150 IPEAILHTVVLFCI

-190 TGEKEPKTK
+190 AGEKEPKTK
-199 WLLAILGVLCLCGGY
+199 WLLAILGVLCLGGGY

-221 NPVSAIDLLFVA
+221 NPVSAIGQLFIA

-238 IGTYFIFVAGITA
+238 IGTYFIFVAGIIA

-319 YDYSISVADGKTNQQ
+319 YDYSISVVDGKTNQQ
-334 VKDDI
+334 IKDDI

-356 QYLEIN
+356 QYLEFN

-436 SDFIPGK
+436 GDFIPGK
-443 NRIGYSIY
+443 NLIGYSIY

-458 KDKSQLQQISKYYN
+458 KDNSQLQQISKYYN
-472 SFYENSETNE
+472 SFYGNSETNE
-482 YNEPNCCFYECNF
+482 YNEDNCCFYECNF
-495 NVDADLKKQLEFNE
+495 NVDADLKKQLEFSE
-509 IIKNSE
+509 IIRNSE

-522 HDSISSTFKSEILQV
+522 HGSISSTFKSEALQA
-537 FRDTYSSLFFLGI
+537 FRDTYSSMFFLGI

-618 FPIMSGVLSL
+618 FPIMSRVLSL

>member
-99 KHMSALIATESLI
+99 KHMSALITTESLI
-112 VSVISL
+112 ISVISL

-150 IPEAILHTVALFCI
+150 IPEAILHTVVLFCI

-176 VYTTKTIELLHGSN
+176 VYTTKTIDLLHGSN

-199 WLLAILGVLCLCGGY
+199 WLLAILGVLCLGGGY

-221 NPVSAIDLLFVA
+221 NPVSAIGQLFIA

-238 IGTYFIFVAGITA
+238 IGTYFIFVAGIIA
-251 LLKLLRKSKG
+251 LLKLLRKNKG

-319 YDYSISVADGKTNQQ
+319 YDYSISVVDGKTNQQ
-334 VKDDI
+334 IKDDI

-356 QYLEIN
+356 QYLEFN

-367 NNITASDYSAE
+367 NYITASDYSVE
-378 SENLVGLII
+378 SENIVGLII

-399 NVRLSDEQVMMFYPN
+399 NVELSDDQVMMFYPN

-421 TIFDQRYKVKESRKI
+421 TIFDQKYKVKESRKI

-443 NRIGYSIY
+443 NLIGYSIY

-458 KDKSQLQQISKYYN
+458 KDNSQLQQISKYYN
-472 SFYENSETNE
+472 SFYGNSETNE
-482 YNEPNCCFYECNF
+482 YNEDNCCFYECNF
-495 NVDADLKKQLEFNE
+495 NVDADLKKQLEFSE
-509 IIKNSE
+509 IIRNSE

-522 HDSISSTFKSEILQV
+522 HGSISSTFKSEALQA
-537 FRDTYSSLFFLGI
+537 FRDTYSSMFFLGI

-618 FPIMSGVLSL
+618 FPIMSRVLSL

-653 IIFAVTS
+653 IIFAITS

>member
-150 IPEAILHTVALFCI
+150 IPEAILHTVVLFCI

-176 VYTTKTIELLHGSN
+176 VYTTKTIDLLQGSN

-199 WLLAILGVLCLCGGY
+199 WLLAMLGVLCLGGGY

-221 NPVSAIDLLFVA
+221 NPVSAIGLLFIA
-233 IVLVV
+233 IILVV
-238 IGTYFIFVAGITA
+238 IGTYFIFVAGIIA

-261 FYYKTSHFISVSGMI
+261 FYYKTSHFISISGMI

-319 YDYSISVADGKTNQQ
+319 YDYSISVVDGKTNQQ

-356 QYLEIN
+356 QYLEFN
-362 ADLKY
+362 VDLKY
-367 NNITASDYSAE
+367 NCITASDYSVE
-378 SENLVGLII
+378 SKNLVGLII

-399 NVRLSDEQVMMFYPN
+399 NVELSDEQVMMFYPN

-458 KDKSQLQQISKYYN
+458 KDNSQLQQISKYYN
-472 SFYENSETNE
+472 SFYGNSETNE
-482 YNEPNCCFYECNF
+482 YNEDNCYFYECNF
-495 NVDADLKKQLEFNE
+495 NVDADLKKQLEFSE
-509 IIKNSE
+509 IIRNSE

-522 HDSISSTFKSEILQV
+522 HGSISSTFKSEALQA
-537 FRDTYSSLFFLGI
+537 FRDTYSSMFFLGI

-618 FPIMSGVLSL
+618 FPIMSRVLSL
-628 LGLMNV
+628 FGLINV

-653 IIFAVTS
+653 IIFAITS

>member
-112 VSVISL
+112 ISVISL

-150 IPEAILHTVALFCI
+150 IPEAILHTVVLFCI

-176 VYTTKTIELLHGSN
+176 VYTTKTIDLLHGSN
-190 TGEKEPKTK
+190 TGEKEPKAK
-199 WLLAILGVLCLCGGY
+199 WLLAILGVLCLGGGY

-221 NPVSAIDLLFVA
+221 NPVSAIGLLFIA
-233 IVLVV
+233 IILVV
-238 IGTYFIFVAGITA
+238 IGTYFIFVAGIIA

-261 FYYKTSHFISVSGMI
+261 FYYKTSHFISISGMI

-319 YDYSISVADGKTNQQ
+319 YDYSISVVDGKTNQQ
-334 VKDDI
+334 VKADI

-356 QYLEIN
+356 QYLEFN

-367 NNITASDYSAE
+367 NYITASDYSAE

-399 NVRLSDEQVMMFYPN
+399 NVRLSDEQVMTFYPN

-436 SDFIPGK
+436 GDFIPGK
-443 NRIGYSIY
+443 NRMGYSIY

-458 KDKSQLQQISKYYN
+458 KDNSQLQQISKYYN
-472 SFYENSETNE
+472 SFYKNSETNE

-522 HDSISSTFKSEILQV
+522 HDSISSTFKSEILQA

-584 VGMSHTEVKRTIRSQ
+584 VGMSHTEVKKTIRSQ

-604 FLPLIVAGVHVAFA
+604 FLPLIMAGVHVAFA
-618 FPIMSGVLSL
+618 FPIMSRVLSL

-634 TLYIT
+634 TLYII

>member
-48 NLSSI
+48 NLSSV

-150 IPEAILHTVALFCI
+150 IPEAILHTVVLFCI

-176 VYTTKTIELLHGSN
+176 VYTTKTIDLLQGSN

-199 WLLAILGVLCLCGGY
+199 WLLAILGVLCLGGGY

-221 NPVSAIDLLFVA
+221 NPVTTIGLLFIA

-238 IGTYFIFVAGITA
+238 IGTYFIFVAGITV
-251 LLKLLRKSKG
+251 LLKLLRKNKG
-261 FYYKTSHFISVSGMI
+261 FYYKTSHFISISGMI

-299 VSTTSSLVIGMQD
+299 ISTTSSLFIGMQD
-312 TINTISP
+312 AIDAVLP
-319 YDYSISVADGKTNQQ
+319 YDYKITVANDETTNQQ
-334 VKDDI
+334 VKEDL
-339 KNTAADNNLK
+339 KKTAADNNIK

-356 QYLEIN
+356 EYLEFN

-367 NNITASDYSAE
+367 NCITASDYSVE
-378 SENLVGLII
+378 SKNLVGLII

-399 NVRLSDEQVMMFYPN
+399 NVRLSDGQVMMFYPN

-443 NRIGYSIY
+443 SRMGYSIY

-458 KDKSQLQQISKYYN
+458 KDNSQLEQISKYFKSYYSN
-472 SFYENSETNE
+472 TEFSKFNCSFYD
-482 YNEPNCCFYECNF
+482 CGF
-495 NVDADLKKQLEFNE
+495 NVDADQKKQLEFNQVLE
-509 IIKNSE
+509 NSDIFDNLRYKNFV
-515 LYQGSYY
+515 SYF
-522 HDSISSTFKSEILQV
+522 FKSTMYQD
-537 FRDTYSSLFFLGI
+537 FRDTYSSMFFLGI

-604 FLPLIVAGVHVAFA
+604 FLPLIVAGIHVAFA
-618 FPIMSGVLSL
+618 FPIMSRVLSL
-628 LGLMNV
+628 LGLINV
-634 TLYIT
+634 TLYII

-653 IIFAVTS
+653 IIFAITS

>member
-43 FNLDK
+43 FNLGK

-131 IFMIVIKLLDGQSP
+131 IFMIVIKLLNGQSP

-150 IPEAILHTVALFCI
+150 IPEAILHTVVLFCI

-176 VYTTKTIELLHGSN
+176 VYTTKTIDLLHGSN

-199 WLLAILGVLCLCGGY
+199 WLLAILGVLCLGGGY

-221 NPVSAIDLLFVA
+221 NPVSAIGLLFIA

-238 IGTYFIFVAGITA
+238 IGTYFIFVAGIIA
-251 LLKLLRKSKG
+251 LLKLLRKNKG
-261 FYYKTSHFISVSGMI
+261 FYYKTSHFISISGMI

-334 VKDDI
+334 IKDDI

-356 QYLEIN
+356 QYLEFN

-367 NNITASDYSAE
+367 NYITASDYSAE

-387 VTQQDYNMLTNS
+387 VNQQDYNMLTNS
-399 NVRLSDEQVMMFYPN
+399 NVELSDDQVMMFYPN

-436 SDFIPGK
+436 GDFIPGK
-443 NRIGYSIY
+443 NLIGYSIY

-458 KDKSQLQQISKYYN
+458 KDNSQLQQISKYYN
-472 SFYENSETNE
+472 SFYGNSETNE
-482 YNEPNCCFYECNF
+482 YNEHNCYFYECNF

-509 IIKNSE
+509 IIRNSE

-522 HDSISSTFKSEILQV
+522 HGSISSTFKSEALQA
-537 FRDTYSSLFFLGI
+537 FRDTYSSMFFLGI

-618 FPIMSGVLSL
+618 FPIMSRVLSL
-628 LGLMNV
+628 LGLINV

-639 CTVICFLVFALMYG
+639 CTIICFLVFALMYG
-653 IIFAVTS
+653 IIFAITS